1 MQQEDFPCT
10 TQAKETWESRKKVGF
25 TPGYFLV
32 LSRAREGR
40 VPQQPLG
47 AFPALRG
54 PSSRPHTSARVLLS
68 ALFAESEC
76 ICASDHAPPGFEP
89 WFKQELNKLGPR
101 LFLSVSQFVYPHL

>member
-1 MQQEDFPCT
+1 MGKQKKGGVHPRILPRSEPC
-10 TQAKETWESRKKVGF
+10 
-25 TPGYFLV
+25 P
-32 LSRAREGR
+32 EGR